1 MNLKIGFISLLLLSC
16 SQVKIKDS
24 EWCGDAGPYGASC
37 FKTLSDNSRDIEKEE
52 WDKER
57 FGMICTK
64 AENFAEWKIAILK
77 LCKMAG
83 RRCKYD
89 VKQKVIRF
97 NEKVEAFSKSL
108 EFVAIDEND

>member
-1 MNLKIGFISLLLLSC
+1 MSLKILFISLFLFGC

-37 FKTLSDNSRDIEKEE
+37 FNTLSDNTRDIEKEQ
-52 WDKER
+52 WDEER

-64 AENFAEWKIAILK
+64 SSNFAEWKTAILK

-89 VKQKVIRF
+89 VQKKVIIF
-97 NEKVEAFSKSL
+97 NERVENFTKSL
-108 EFVAIDEND
+108 EFVAIDEN